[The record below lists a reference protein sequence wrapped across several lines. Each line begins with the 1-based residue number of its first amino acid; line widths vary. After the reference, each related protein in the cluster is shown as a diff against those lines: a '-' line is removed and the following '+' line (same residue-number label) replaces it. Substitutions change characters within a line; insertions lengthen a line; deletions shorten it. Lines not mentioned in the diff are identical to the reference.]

1 MVNRKDEARDPQP
14 RRAVIYTRVARAD
27 PDSAKV
33 MAAEIAAI
41 QKYAE
46 QNDIAVADSYSDE
59 GESGNDPDRPGLAGL
74 LAEASKPDPGFDT
87 VLIRKWDRL
96 ARNLVLCAAIV
107 KGVGSL
113 WHPCRRDYR
122 QRFGQIRTGGSV
134 GLGQQ
139 IRPGFRHCAG
149 LFTASAGPGLGTVKR
164 QSIKA
169 LAAVRTVGRHVSDVA
184 PVSFG
189 SCWPSTEYR

>member
-1 MVNRKDEARDPQP
+1 MVNRNEGERAPEP

-27 PDSAKV
+27 QDSEKV

-41 QKYAE
+41 RKYAE
-46 QNDIAVADSYSDE
+46 QNDIEIGGSYSDE

-107 KGVGSL
+107 KALEASG
-113 WHPCRRDYR
+113 
-122 QRFGQIRTGGSV
+122 IRVVATIGNDLDRS
-134 GLGQQ
+134 GLEDM
-139 IRPGFRHCAG
+139 
-149 LFTASAGPGLGTVKR
+149 L
-164 QSIKA
+164 A
-169 LAAVRTVGRHVSDVA
+169 LAHKSDLGLDTVLVYLHDRLARDRVL
-184 PVSFG
+184 
-189 SCWPSTEYR
+189 